1 MSARVNRRMV
11 SSELLSPGGRI
22 GTLKRWRRP
31 MWLAMFY
38 HDDGAILIA
47 SFPTRH
53 EAAEFRA
60 AVMEVVIHG

>member
-1 MSARVNRRMV
+1 MV
-11 SSELLSPGGRI
+11 ASELLSPGGRI

-47 SFPTRH
+47 SFPSKD

-60 AVMEVVIHG
+60 VVMEAVICH

>member
-1 MSARVNRRMV
+1 MV
-11 SSELLSPGGRI
+11 ASELLSPGGRI

-38 HDDGAILIA
+38 HDDGAILMA

-60 AVMEVVIHG
+60 GVMEEVIR